1 MKVDDG
7 IEYAL
12 IEPTHTYLRNLNDD
26 TGDTLDYFS
35 TVSSPVNQRIES
47 YWTKFAVD
55 RPGWWKSFLQDMDDL
70 ENLIQVNPLYWI
82 VSGFA
87 LWVFYEKNLQT
98 LQMNRIHIYFRQ
110 TETTPHLVDPTLCTF
125 YPIFMELQTVWSALT
140 LAKPTNLLLPA
151 LYPLTSLMSLVSMQ
165 RHWWMNNTEMSHDAS
180 STFGLKLYLLSK
192 IEEYI

>member
-1 MKVDDG
+1 MKADDG

-12 IEPTHTYLRNLNDD
+12 IEPIHSYLRNLNDD
-26 TGDTLDYFS
+26 TGDTLDHLS
-35 TVSSPVNQRIES
+35 TVFSPVNQRTES
-47 YWTKFAVD
+47 YWTKFGID

-70 ENLIQVNPLYWI
+70 ENLIQVNRLYWI

-98 LQMNRIHIYFRQ
+98 LQMNQIHIYFRQ
-110 TETTPHLVDPTLCTF
+110 TETTPHLVDLTLCTF
-125 YPIFMELQTVWSALT
+125 YPIFMELQTGWSVLT

-165 RHWWMNNTEMSHDAS
+165 RHWWMNNMKMSHDAS
-180 STFGLKLYLLSK
+180 STFGLKLYL
-192 IEEYI
+192 